1 MYGWIIAQFLVI
13 FSTPM
18 HVHGTYAVLMHLTY
32 YFHGFWLVQATSK
45 CILYECVFIYFF
57 SHKKELPGLIT
68 IGNRFL
74 NKETENKSNLLLQDQ
89 LNKCNK
95 LIDVL
100 RQENIQ
106 QKSEVFI
113 INIWIISSKTNLK
126 VYTIMYIYY
135 LLQISYFKHLS

>member
-1 MYGWIIAQFLVI
+1 M
-13 FSTPM
+13 
-18 HVHGTYAVLMHLTY
+18 
-32 YFHGFWLVQATSK
+32 
-45 CILYECVFIYFF
+45 FIYFF

-113 INIWIISSKTNLK
+113 INI
-126 VYTIMYIYY
+126 
-135 LLQISYFKHLS
+135 